1 VTIPRG
7 LRSSTRL
14 ARAKLNLTLAVTGR
28 RPDGF
33 HELESVMI
41 RIGLSDVLE
50 ADPTGGPA
58 DRLTVEGD
66 PDCPIE
72 GNLVLRALAAVR
84 AEADRTPT
92 FDLRLTKR
100 IPVGGGL
107 AGGSA
112 DAAAALELLGEST
125 RDLDWLARL
134 GADVP
139 FLASGMPAAL
149 VSGVGERV
157 DPLPGLA
164 EGVGFLLLTPPFALV
179 TARVFA
185 AHDHLPP
192 PGGEAREMT
201 HHLASRLRD
210 GLTGAQL
217 EADAEALRNANDLW
231 PAATIVQPVLTR
243 LRDQLEARLGRA
255 VLLTGSGSTLYA
267 IYASRHAAS
276 AAATALLATPDR
288 ALSGVRVIAVDD
300 QHMEP
305 EWRSA

>member
-1 VTIPRG
+1 VTIPTD

-33 HELESVMI
+33 HELETVMI

-50 ADPTGGPA
+50 ATPT
-58 DRLTVEGD
+58 DRLGDRLSVEGD
-66 PDCPIE
+66 PACPVE
-72 GNLVLRALAAVR
+72 GNLVLRTVAAVR
-84 AEADRTPT
+84 AAGGLNPT
-92 FDLRLTKR
+92 LDLRLTKR

-112 DAAAALELLGEST
+112 DAAAALELLGGAP
-125 RDLDWLARL
+125 DDPGWLARL

-139 FLASGMPAAL
+139 FLASGEPAAL

-157 DPLPGLA
+157 DPLPGVR
-164 EGVGFLLLTPPFALV
+164 EGVGFLLLTPPFPLE
-179 TARVFA
+179 TAEVFA
-185 AHDHLPP
+185 AHDRLPP
-192 PGGEAREMT
+192 PGGEART
-201 HHLASRLRD
+201 ITQRLATRLRD

-217 EADAEALRNANDLW
+217 EAHADALRTANDLW
-231 PAATIVQPVLTR
+231 PAAIAVQPGLAR
-243 LRDQLEARLGRA
+243 LREHLETRLGRP

-267 IYASRHAAS
+267 IYASRDAAS
-276 AAATALLATPDR
+276 AAATNLLTITEPK
-288 ALSGVRVIAVDD
+288 LSGTRVIAVSD
-300 QHMEP
+300 QDMEP